1 MVAGWRRGAIAG
13 KTGFSRI
20 PHTITLMAS
29 SSPSSSNL
37 DFETVVKQEEA
48 YLRLVH
54 PTPEETPSCTSLFD
68 TYLACNGK
76 HFPWNS
82 VHYFQRTTAAVRSQV
97 KSWYRFGEG
106 TKCSA
111 KLEDFKFCMGLKWK
125 EPDERRDAWIRR
137 RAEWWAR
144 RRLAKSSED
153 VWEMRK

>member
-1 MVAGWRRGAIAG
+1 M
-13 KTGFSRI
+13 
-20 PHTITLMAS
+20 S
-29 SSPSSSNL
+29 SSPSNF
-37 DFETVVKQEEA
+37 DFETVVKQEEV

-68 TYLACNGK
+68 TYLACN
-76 HFPWNS
+76 
-82 VHYFQRTTAAVRSQV
+82 AVRSQV
-97 KSWYRFGEG
+97 KSWYRYGEG

-111 KLEDFKFCMGLKWK
+111 KLEDFKFCMGLKWQ

-153 VWEMRK
+153 VWEMRKEPPVAYPRRLTEEELKSTTPVM